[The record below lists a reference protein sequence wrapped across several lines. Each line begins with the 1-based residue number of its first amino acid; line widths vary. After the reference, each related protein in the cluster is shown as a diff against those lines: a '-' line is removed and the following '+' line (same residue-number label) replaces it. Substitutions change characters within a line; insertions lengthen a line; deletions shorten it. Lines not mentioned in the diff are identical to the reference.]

1 MQGTRKTPTSHT
13 FLGQQLIRSLKGTSC
28 NSIIKDF
35 WFGRVQ
41 GQLVLKNWFFFF
53 LFSYK
58 WDPLV
63 GNSICSIWAYPDMVV
78 LEDQD
83 LHRVNCCAIRVTQKR
98 LCKLAYHVSHTWVRN
113 MGTCDPR
120 DVWISLFF
128 KLKHNLGSSLMNGS
142 DLSSCVQSARME
154 HDLVAFLINNP
165 SYISIWTCFDHHRHR
180 SFVPSNWGQQRR
192 TI

>member
-1 MQGTRKTPTSHT
+1 MSHLDFYPSWPLRWSWCLLGLSAFKLERLGIMQGTRKTPTSHT
-13 FLGQQLIRSLKGTSC
+13 FLGQQLIRSLKGTGC

-41 GQLVLKNWFFFF
+41 GQLVLKNCFFFF
-53 LFSYK
+53 FSYK

-83 LHRVNCCAIRVTQKR
+83 LHRVNCRAITVTQKR

-142 DLSSCVQSARME
+142 DLSSCVQSAR
-154 HDLVAFLINNP
+154 FSCI
-165 SYISIWTCFDHHRHR
+165 FDK
-180 SFVPSNWGQQRR
+180 
-192 TI
+192 